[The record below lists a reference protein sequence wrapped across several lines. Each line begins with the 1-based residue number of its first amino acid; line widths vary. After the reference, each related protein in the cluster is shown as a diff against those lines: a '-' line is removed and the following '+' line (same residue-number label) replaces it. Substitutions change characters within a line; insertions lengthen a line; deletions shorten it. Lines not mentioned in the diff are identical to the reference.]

1 MQGGASIIDSDE
13 FFYSQLVGKQR
24 YLKLKEVNWVTNERE
39 VIRHENE
46 FFVKK

>member
-1 MQGGASIIDSDE
+1 MQGSASIMDYGE
-13 FFYSQLVGKQR
+13 FFYNQLVGKQR

-39 VIRHENE
+39 IIRHENE